1 MSGITPEA
9 CADKVL
15 PVDREALIAAL
26 EDCASIPLG
35 VIDDGEERWVEYWA
49 DMLIASPVLRA
60 LAETVWNEG
69 CVAGNN
75 GALHPRGEY
84 APNPYREQAR

>member
-1 MSGITPEA
+1 M
-9 CADKVL
+9 ADKVL
-15 PVDREALIAAL
+15 PIDREALIAAL

-60 LAETVWNEG
+60 LAETVWDEAFALG
-69 CVAGNN
+69 IN
-75 GALHPRGEY
+75 GQAWAE
-84 APNPYREQAR
+84 NPYREQAR